1 MFSQAFFGWE
11 RVSLI
16 GIVSRVTDWSL
27 RKLLSRQDVEKI
39 DDHRERTLAAYLE
52 GWLSIALNIVL
63 FVVKLLLGLAIGSL
77 AVVSDALHSLSDVLT
92 SAVVVVGFR
101 LAGSLPDAKHPF
113 GHGRVETIASIAVS
127 VLLVLTG
134 LRLLYS
140 SAASLIAPS
149 GTHEVQVGIGA
160 VMVMLASAAIK
171 EWLALFSIDIGQRIR
186 SEALMADGWHHR
198 SDAISAVLAAA
209 ALVGSMHGV
218 HWLDPVA
225 GILVSVLIVRA
236 GLQTLA
242 GPLHDVMGRP
252 PSAEEQGLLYETAY
266 AVDGVEGV
274 HDIVVHDYGRMK
286 RVSLH
291 IEVNPGHSVTDAH
304 GIAETVESE
313 LEKLGGLSAVVH
325 VDPLAADFASVDPVP
340 ADSVPVDPRPVNPVS
355 ADSVPADSPSGRSR
369 SRGSNHPL
377 KR

>member
-1 MFSQAFFGWE
+1 
-11 RVSLI
+11 
-16 GIVSRVTDWSL
+16 
-27 RKLLSRQDVEKI
+27 
-39 DDHRERTLAAYLE
+39 
-52 GWLSIALNIVL
+52 
-63 FVVKLLLGLAIGSL
+63 
-77 AVVSDALHSLSDVLT
+77 
-92 SAVVVVGFR
+92 
-101 LAGSLPDAKHPF
+101 
-113 GHGRVETIASIAVS
+113 
-127 VLLVLTG
+127 
-134 LRLLYS
+134 
-140 SAASLIAPS
+140 
-149 GTHEVQVGIGA
+149 
-160 VMVMLASAAIK
+160 
-171 EWLALFSIDIGQRIR
+171 
-186 SEALMADGWHHR
+186 
-198 SDAISAVLAAA
+198 LAAA

>member
-1 MFSQAFFGWE
+1 
-11 RVSLI
+11 LI

-27 RKLLSRQDVEKI
+27 KKLLKRRDVEKI
-39 DDHRERTLAAYLE
+39 DDHDDRTLAAYLE

-63 FVVKLLLGLAIGSL
+63 FGVKLLLGLAIGSL
-77 AVVSDALHSLSDVLT
+77 AVVSDAFHSLSDVLT
-92 SAVVVVGFR
+92 SAVVVIGFK
-101 LAGSLPDAKHPF
+101 LASSPPDAKHPF
-113 GHGRVETIASIAVS
+113 GHGRFETIASIVVS
-127 VLLVLTG
+127 MLLVLTG

-140 SAASLIAPS
+140 SAVSLIRPS
-149 GTHEVQVGIGA
+149 SVHEVQSGIGA
-160 VMVMLASAAIK
+160 VAVMLGSAAAK
-171 EWLALFSIDIGQRIR
+171 EWLALFSIDVGRRIR
-186 SEALMADGWHHR
+186 SEALTADGWHHR
-198 SDAISAVLAAA
+198 SDAISAVLAAG
-209 ALVGSMHGV
+209 ALVGSMYGV

-225 GILVSVLIVRA
+225 GMVVSVLIAQA

-242 GPLHDVMGRP
+242 APLHDVMGRP
-252 PSAEEQGLLYETAY
+252 PSAEEQGLLYQTAH

-291 IEVNPGHSVTDAH
+291 IEVNPAHSVTDAH

-325 VDPLAADFASVDPVP
+325 VDPLAADPASVDPVAADPASVDPVP
-340 ADSVPVDPRPVNPVS
+340 ADSAS
-355 ADSVPADSPSGRSR
+355 ADPVPADSPSGRSR
-369 SRGSNHPL
+369 SRGSNHPI